1 MRYKFSFVRWGR
13 EEDHWL
19 SADSFR
25 EAVSSFFEWVATGD
39 FGVREV
45 EPKVL
50 DGSGQC
56 HTLPPKCIEIIE
68 AGLSQEDQGSPGFA
82 PPDYAPSLDHTG

>member
-50 DGSGQC
+50 DGSGQVF
-56 HTLPPKCIEIIE
+56 TLPAKYIEIIE
-68 AGLSQEDQGSPGFA
+68 ADLQED
-82 PPDYAPSLDHTG
+82 TT